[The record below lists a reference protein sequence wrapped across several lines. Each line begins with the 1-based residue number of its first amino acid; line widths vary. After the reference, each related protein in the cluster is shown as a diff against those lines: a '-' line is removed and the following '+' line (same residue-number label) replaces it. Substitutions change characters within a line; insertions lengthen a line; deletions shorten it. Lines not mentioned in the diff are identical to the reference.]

1 MFSALQTRSGG
12 VRPLLI
18 LLLLPVL
25 IVAISLAT
33 RWEAAS
39 GAQSG
44 LSCEATPFGSYV
56 DVFPENEVFVSVTST
71 FGHDP
76 NLTAMMADIGIGGGG
91 GTSIVEAGLFHE
103 ESDAR
108 GLNLQEHTA
117 AAADLNG
124 DGRTDFV
131 QAFVN
136 GSGGYYLA
144 HHDPLSSPFGAV
156 TYVDT
161 GQSGNSYL
169 ASASGN
175 LIGEDSE
182 REQVV
187 AVSKHNNAVQVL
199 LYEDNP
205 NVSGPLDQFANWSS
219 SSGHRENGTL
229 LDVAV
234 GNFNRNPQQDIAVA
248 LYDSLHQTVEIL
260 ILEYQPESGLQ
271 LLESATRSVS
281 EPIDLQ
287 VVAARLDGGFQDEL
301 VLAIDKK
308 DLDSSLATQIEVNV
322 FSYNS
327 ETDELTREYEWVEDT
342 YSSNFGLGAGDV
354 DGNIREEVVLVYP
367 SAGQGELEN
376 AMYVD
381 VLELKDLD
389 TPDPYL
395 ERYAQSYYPW
405 TEPGEGGRN
414 QAEYISVAVD
424 DIDIDDD
431 LGEGAKLTD
440 EIVIAL
446 DDGRGLEIIYVDHAM
461 LLSANTTIA
470 VEHFINLDPADLN
483 SKTDIV
489 LGDYDNDSI
498 KGEYDGAC
506 ESVTDRRVLA
516 AMYTPPIWPN
526 IQDSGV
532 SSGYFGRSESS
543 GQAQEEAM
551 TYSRSHTTSGFAGVG
566 VSAGYGVAS
575 FEASVR
581 GTASQTYGSSNV
593 RSSEVMTSEVSSVQH
608 FGYEDFATVENTN
621 YHCFSYEVVGLEE
634 DESAS
639 FNHCEYI
646 DSAQQ
651 PVSLEA
657 WHSFYGKTQA
667 DGDAKLAVSW
677 APVARDWASLALFRT
692 AHAGQSSTTQSAGFA
707 VDGDYQTVAQTGQE
721 NDPYWEIDLGESQA
735 IQQVRIWN
743 GREADG
749 CINAVGCL
757 DLLNDFYLFVSDA
770 PFASDDPD
778 VLLADSNVHAYSL
791 SDISDAL
798 PPEATAGPAGDVTT
812 FLTLEEGSGD
822 PISGRYVRV
831 QIDRDVS
838 ILKLAEVQVFGVE
851 PLSPDRHPTDVK
863 DDDDSDGYFEVQL
876 YNPYSDSF
884 EYVDARGRL
893 LWDGGDEVSAN
904 SNLVDELISL
914 GGNTITYWS
923 YGQEYGKSE
932 SRAESFSWDTTTGY
946 EVSGSAGAIVQVEAG
961 YGEEWSSGV
970 TRENTHTASW
980 GASFEMGGGV
990 PHFPNN
996 YSDGG
1001 SNWILSCA
1009 YQLRPFYYELT
1020 EESSFGI
1027 ESRYPVLDYLVPH
1040 GTSSNQLDRRDSDL
1054 PNCHN
1059 GNQTADEPMATN
1071 DESTMTAANTL
1082 TFAPLAN
1089 DFGNNLTI
1097 TNVTDPKHG
1106 TAVINGRFIQYTPD
1120 SGFVGED
1127 SFDYT
1132 ISDGESNSTSTV
1144 RITVEPQRIF
1154 LPQVSR

>member
-1 MFSALQTRSGG
+1 MYSSLQAPR
-12 VRPLLI
+12 VAWRPLLTLFLI
-18 LLLLPVL
+18 PLLV
-25 IVAISLAT
+25 ISISLIT
-33 RWEAAS
+33 RWDGAS
-39 GAQSG
+39 GAENG
-44 LSCEATPFGSYV
+44 ISCEANPFGSYV
-56 DVFPENEVFVSVTST
+56 DVFPENEVFVSLTST
-71 FGHDP
+71 FGMDP
-76 NLTAMMADIGIGGGG
+76 NLTAMMADIDIGGGG
-91 GTSIVEAGLFHE
+91 NTSILEAGLFYE
-103 ESDAR
+103 D
-108 GLNLQEHTA
+108 GNPLGYNIQEHAA

-124 DGRTDFV
+124 DGLTDFV

-136 GSGGYYLA
+136 GNGAYYLA
-144 HHDPLSSPFGAV
+144 HHDPLSAPLGDV
-156 TYVDT
+156 TYVGT

-169 ASASGN
+169 AASSGN

-187 AVSKHNNAVQVL
+187 AVSKYNGAVQVL
-199 LYEDNP
+199 LYEDDP
-205 NVSGPLDQFANWSS
+205 NIGGPLNQFASWSS
-219 SSGHRENGTL
+219 SSGLRQNGTL

-248 LYDSLHQTVEIL
+248 LYNNNTVEIL
-260 ILEYQPESGLQ
+260 ILEYQPGSGLQ
-271 LLESATRSVS
+271 LLESATQSVV

-287 VVAARLDGGFQDEL
+287 VAAARLDGGFQDEL
-301 VLAIDKK
+301 VLAVDKK
-308 DLDSSLATQIEVNV
+308 AIDSSLATQIEVHV
-322 FSYNS
+322 FSYDHES
-327 ETDELTREYEWVEDT
+327 DELDSEYVWVDDT

-354 DGNIREEVVLVYP
+354 NGNIREEIVLVYP
-367 SAGQGELEN
+367 SAGGDGLEN
-376 AMYVD
+376 ALYVD

-389 TPDPYL
+389 TPDSYL
-395 ERYAQSYYPW
+395 DRYAQSYYPW
-405 TEPGEGGRN
+405 TGPGEGRT

-431 LGEGAKLTD
+431 LNEGAKLTD

-461 LLSANTTIA
+461 LLSSSTILP
-470 VEHFINLDPADLN
+470 VEHFLNLDPNDLN

-506 ESVTDRRVLA
+506 ESVTDRRVLS

-526 IQDSGV
+526 IQNGGL
-532 SSGYFGRSESS
+532 SSAFFGRSQSS
-543 GQAQEEAM
+543 SHAEEKAM
-551 TYSRSHTTSGFAGVG
+551 SYSRSHTTSGYVGVG
-566 VSAGYGVAS
+566 VSASYGVGS

-608 FGYEDFATVENTN
+608 FGYEDFATVEHTN
-621 YHCFSYEVVGLEE
+621 YHCFSYDVVGIEE
-634 DESAS
+634 HESAN
-639 FNHCEYI
+639 FYHCEYI

-651 PVSLEA
+651 PVALEA
-657 WHSFYGKTQA
+657 WHSFYGKTEA
-667 DGDAKLAVSW
+667 NSDAKLAVSW

-692 AHAGQSSTTQSAGFA
+692 AYASQSSTSQAAGLA
-707 VDGDYQTVAQTGQE
+707 VDGDYQTVAETGEE
-721 NDPYWEIDLGESQA
+721 NDPYWEIDLGESKA
-735 IQQVRIWN
+735 LQQVRIWN

-749 CINAVGCL
+749 CISAASCP
-757 DLLNDFYLFVSDA
+757 DLLNDFYLFVSDE

-778 VLLADSNVHAYSL
+778 VLLADANVQAYSL

-812 FLTLEEGSGD
+812 FLTLDDGNGE
-822 PISGRYVRV
+822 PNSGRYVRV
-831 QIDRDVS
+831 QINRDSAV
-838 ILKLAEVQVFGVE
+838 LTLAEVQVFGAD

-863 DDDDSDGYFEVQL
+863 DDDEGDGYFEVQL
-876 YNPYSDSF
+876 FNPYSDSF

-893 LWDGGDEVSAN
+893 LWDGDDQASSN
-904 SNLVDELISL
+904 SHLVGQLISV
-914 GGNTITYWS
+914 GGNTLTYWS
-923 YGQEYGKSE
+923 YGQEYGLSE
-932 SRAESFSWDTTTGY
+932 SRAESFSWDTTMGY

-980 GASFEMGGGV
+980 GESFEMGGGV
-990 PHFPNN
+990 PHFPSN
-996 YSDGG
+996 YSGAG
-1001 SNWILSCA
+1001 ANWILNCA
-1009 YQLRPFYYELT
+1009 YQMRPFYYELT

-1040 GTSSNQLDRRDSDL
+1040 GTSSNQLNRRDGDL
-1054 PNCHN
+1054 PNCRN
-1059 GNQTADEPMATN
+1059 GNQTADEPTATN
-1071 DESTMTAANTL
+1071 DGTNMTTGNSL

-1106 TAVINGRFIQYTPD
+1106 QALINGRFIHYTPN

-1127 SFDYT
+1127 SFEYT
-1132 ISDGESNSTSTV
+1132 ISDGTLDSTSKV
-1144 RITVEPQRIF
+1144 EIVVEPQWIF
-1154 LPQVSR
+1154 LPQFNRR